1 MALKFYT
8 SVAQGLKLKVR
19 KSYGLITTFVEVTR
33 EKSVAGGR
41 GFPLLPNDLRLRILE
56 N

>member
-1 MALKFYT
+1 MALKVYT
-8 SVAQGLKLKVR
+8 SAAQGLKLKVR

-41 GFPLLPNDLRLRILE
+41 GFALLPNDLRLRILE